1 MFGMPAGAENLNVDS
16 TVEFDSLEQKE
27 TYESAACGPPRDS
40 DLNSASISQF
50 SSKSEQFE
58 GRSAPQVHQF
68 SSKIVSF
75 RQF

>member
-40 DLNSASISQF
+40 DINSASISHLF
-50 SSKSEQFE
+50 VEN
-58 GRSAPQVHQF
+58 RSF
-68 SSKIVSF
+68 K
-75 RQF
+75 